1 MLFFRLRFQVFRLKL
16 RWDKIIQ
23 KILELLVQRWLLK
36 GASLFNYFNK
46 TQPYLRQKKQT
57 ILEQSSG
64 RKVIFFTFRT
74 LHFLDFFAPIDL
86 ALNHFFPE
94 KYDVF
99 YIDFSTTVHR
109 IGKGFEYLQFRQQ
122 VEERLLQFWIAH
134 LVNV

>member
-23 KILELLVQRWLLK
+23 NILELLVQRWLLK
-36 GASLFNYFNK
+36 GDSLFNYFNK

-86 ALNHFFPE
+86 ALNRFFPD

-99 YIDFSTTVHR
+99 YIDFLTT
-109 IGKGFEYLQFRQQ
+109 L
-122 VEERLLQFWIAH
+122 
-134 LVNV
+134 